1 MTPAPHYTRGLRA
14 VSGSLTCI
22 SSEAPVFILS
32 GWAWGENVES
42 GGNKG
47 QDGMGAAGD

>member
-1 MTPAPHYTRGLRA
+1 M
-14 VSGSLTCI
+14 SGSLTCI
-22 SSEAPVFILS
+22 SSEALYLS
-32 GWAWGENVES
+32 PFRMGVGEDVES